1 MHFRQAIL
9 FDLDGTLI
17 DTTNLILRCFDHSWQ
32 TVCGLTHPR
41 EALLETFGIPLR
53 EAMIKLACE
62 SSEPLPTVVETSA
75 RTKLIERLLTEY
87 RCFTVANHDRMVCAF
102 DGVAEVLNALRSRG
116 YLIGVVT
123 SKSRELA
130 LRGLRVCGLEPLI
143 DESVFLED
151 TSSHKP
157 GPEPIL
163 LALERMKVAV
173 SSAAYVGDSRH
184 DIIAGRRA
192 GVRTVAAGWGPAGR
206 AELEMEAPDYF
217 AESVFDLLE
226 LFER

>member
-1 MHFRQAIL
+1 MNLKQAIL

-32 TVCGLTHPR
+32 TVCGLTHTR

-53 EAMIKLACE
+53 EAMTRLAAV
-62 SSEPLPTVVETSA
+62 SSGPHPTVFEISTSA
-75 RTKLIERLLTEY
+75 DLIERLLSEY
-87 RCFTVANHDRMVCAF
+87 RFFNVENHDRMVCAF
-102 DGVAEVLNALRSRG
+102 DGIEEVLNALRSRG

-130 LRGLRVCGLEPLI
+130 LRGLQVCSLEPLI
-143 DESVFLED
+143 DAAVFLED
-151 TSSHKP
+151 TDSHKP
-157 GPEPIL
+157 GPEPVL
-163 LALERMKVAV
+163 TALERLKATA

-192 GVRTVAAGWGPAGR
+192 GVRTVAAGWGPAPRG
-206 AELEMEAPDYF
+206 ELEMEAPDFF

-226 LFER
+226 LFE

>member
-1 MHFRQAIL
+1 MNLKQAIL

-53 EAMIKLACE
+53 EAMLKLAAGPNAPVP
-62 SSEPLPTVVETSA
+62 SVVETSSSEE
-75 RTKLIERLLTEY
+75 LIDRLLNEY
-87 RCFTVANHDRMVCAF
+87 RFFNVSNHDEMVCAF
-102 DGVAEVLNALRSRG
+102 DGVAEVLASLRSRG

-130 LRGLRVCGLEPLI
+130 RRGLRVCLLEPLI
-143 DESVFLED
+143 DEAVFLED
-151 TSSHKP
+151 TLKHKP

-163 LALERMKVAV
+163 TALERLNAAA
-173 SSAAYVGDSRH
+173 SSSVYVGDSRH

-192 GVRTVAAGWGPAGR
+192 GVRTVAAGWGPASR
-206 AELEMEAPDYF
+206 AELEREAPDLF
-217 AESVFDLLE
+217 AESVFELLDF
-226 LFER
+226 FE